1 MVIVEG
7 PDGSGKTTL
16 VTQLVERFPALQ
28 LASRPDLIGDRSSGA
43 YEETLAA
50 IVEAAAM
57 VMPPKV
63 YDRLFL
69 SELIYGDVLRGGSN
83 LTRVQTLYALSLL
96 GALDCPLIVCL
107 PPLPVVTTNV
117 LESEQLGGVQENIH
131 RLWQLYSIANHAFP
145 NVIHYD
151 YTVAGGRGRIFSQ
164 VSAYLTL
171 RERRAP

>member
-16 VTQLVERFPALQ
+16 VTQLLARFADLERAP
-28 LASRPDLIGDRSSGA
+28 RPDLIGTRSEGA

-50 IVEAAAM
+50 VVEAAAM

-83 LTRVQTLYALSLL
+83 LTRIQILYTLSLL
-96 GALDCPLIVCL
+96 DAVGCPLIVCL

-131 RLWQLYSIANHAFP
+131 RLWQLYSIANQAFP

-151 YTVAGGRGRIFSQ
+151 YTVAGSRGRIFSQ